1 MEGAAGSVVERPRA
15 EPSYGRPCFSRGTPS
30 SGELPIPEYLRP
42 DTSEQKLPV
51 FVYIHAAATLT
62 APAKARGIRWR
73 TTTRRRGYVQLP
85 IGADGWFLHPA
96 LLTGDPKNDSGD
108 FGTLDQIKALEW
120 VQKNIDKFGG
130 DRANVTL
137 VGASAGA
144 QNVTYLMHSPSR
156 KTYSKKAIIESKL
169 PGHSTR
175 ERGLQV
181 LKTGSLHL
189 LVADG
194 IAPNAKAA
202 KIHVGCT

>member
-1 MEGAAGSVVERPRA
+1 M
-15 EPSYGRPCFSRGTPS
+15 FSRGTPS
-30 SGELPIPEYLRP
+30 SENCLYLNIWRP

-51 FVYIHAAATLT
+51 FVYIHGGSNIDGSGEGSWYTVAHHYNVVVVTFNYRLG
-62 APAKARGIRWR
+62 PM
-73 TTTRRRGYVQLP
+73 
-85 IGADGWFLHPA
+85 GWFLHPA

-156 KTYSKKAIIESKL
+156 KTYSKKQSSRATTRAFDPRARPTSPQNRFSTTCWL
-169 PGHSTR
+169 PMALRRMQRRRRFMS
-175 ERGLQV
+175 
-181 LKTGSLHL
+181 S
-189 LVADG
+189 
-194 IAPNAKAA
+194 
-202 KIHVGCT
+202 CT